1 MRLVIVSVLA
11 GLVLPGFG
19 EDQAPGG
26 PFEQQVAELG
36 HEDFRVRERAHQR
49 LREAG
54 DKARKALEDAAE
66 NSEDAEVRE
75 RASIL
80 LHRMGAGAR
89 IAEAITKLDAHEWD
103 EVKAA
108 IAALCDEFGEDTGVE
123 EALQKTS
130 DGQNQAAK
138 MARILRQQW
147 KNWERQQQYY
157 MRSVSVNRAQVLQR
171 FYANPQQRLRQ
182 STEYMC
188 QREFTKLQAKREKE
202 KEEEAQ
208 KKK

>member
-1 MRLVIVSVLA
+1 MRLVIVSILA

-26 PFEQQVAELG
+26 PFVQQVANLG
-36 HEDFRVRERAHQR
+36 HADFRVRERAHQR

-54 DKARKALEDAAE
+54 DKARVALEDAAE

-103 EVKAA
+103 EVRRPLPRCVMNSARTREWRSPSRRQPMAKARPPRWHA
-108 IAALCDEFGEDTGVE
+108 SCNSSGRTGNDSSSITCGASTVF
-123 EALQKTS
+123 APKPFS
-130 DGQNQAAK
+130 DSTPT
-138 MARILRQQW
+138 L
-147 KNWERQQQYY
+147 
-157 MRSVSVNRAQVLQR
+157 NRD
-171 FYANPQQRLRQ
+171 
-182 STEYMC
+182 
-188 QREFTKLQAKREKE
+188 
-202 KEEEAQ
+202 
-208 KKK
+208 